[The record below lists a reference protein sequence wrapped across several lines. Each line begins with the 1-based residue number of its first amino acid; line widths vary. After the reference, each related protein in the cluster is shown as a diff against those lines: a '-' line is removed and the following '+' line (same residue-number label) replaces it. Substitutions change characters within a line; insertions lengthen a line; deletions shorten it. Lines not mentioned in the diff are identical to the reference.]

1 MAIRRALLGAAALVL
16 AVLAVLVPVGVVRAV
31 TTMPGTTA
39 PDATAPDDAE
49 AETDRTAEAPEHVE
63 IVVFH
68 GDGCPHCHRLLDFL
82 DGLEADRD
90 GVTVT
95 TYEVW
100 YDDENERRFADTLAA
115 LGEEPRAVPTTVIDE
130 RVIVGHSPAIERRIE
145 GIVDDL
151 LGGRAPAD
159 DEALTIDVPLVGEV
173 DVGSRSLVGATA
185 LIALVDGVNP
195 CSLWVLSMLLAL
207 VIHSGSRA
215 RVAIVGALFLLITS
229 LLYGLY
235 MLGAYSALSI
245 VGRRAGIRI
254 AVAVVAG
261 AFGAMHV
268 KEHFTARGPSVTIGS
283 EHKPGLFR
291 RMRRLAD
298 LDRSLPATLGGTA
311 VLAVGVSLLETPCT
325 AGLPLLWTDLL
336 AERDVPVSGAAVLFA
351 LYLAIFLV
359 DELVIFGAA
368 VATMR
373 ATKLQEHHGRALQ
386 LIGGMLMLTLAVAM
400 LAAPH
405 LLESIAGTIVV
416 FGVAASATAAVMGI
430 EAWGRR
436 GRPRDERPTAST

>member
-1 MAIRRALLGAAALVL
+1 MAFRRAHLGAAALALLAML
-16 AVLAVLVPVGVVRAV
+16 AVLAPSGSARAIA
-31 TTMPGTTA
+31 A
-39 PDATAPDDAE
+39 PPDDV
-49 AETDRTAEAPEHVE
+49 HGGVE
-63 IVVFH
+63 PGVDVVVFH
-68 GDGCPHCHRLLDFL
+68 GDGCPHCERLLEFFDAL
-82 DGLEADRD
+82 AEDRDGLE
-90 GVTVT
+90 VT

-100 YDDENERRFADTLAA
+100 YDDQNEQRFTETLAA
-115 LGEEPRAVPTTVIDE
+115 LGEAPRAVPTTVIGE
-130 RVIVGHSPAIERRIE
+130 HVIVGHSPAIERRIE
-145 GIVDDL
+145 RIVDDL
-151 LGGRAPAD
+151 LEGRAPAD
-159 DEALTIDVPLVGEV
+159 DEALTIDVPIVGAV
-173 DVGSRSLVGATA
+173 DVGSRSLVGATV
-185 LIALVDGVNP
+185 LIAVVDGVNP

-207 VIHSGSRA
+207 VVHSGSRA
-215 RVAIVGALFLLITS
+215 RVAIVGGLFLLITS

-245 VGRRAGIRI
+245 VGRRAGIR
-254 AVAVVAG
+254 AVVAVVAG

-268 KEHFTARGPSVTIGS
+268 KEHFTTRGPSVTIATDR
-283 EHKPGLFR
+283 KPGLFR

-336 AERDVPVSGAAVLFA
+336 AERDVPVSGAALLFA

-373 ATKLQEHHGRALQ
+373 ATKLQEHHGQALQ

-405 LLESIAGTIVV
+405 LLESIAGTSLV
-416 FGVAASATAAVMGI
+416 FGVAAAATAAVMGA
-430 EAWGRR
+430 EAWR
-436 GRPRDERPTAST
+436 GRAQDERPTAST